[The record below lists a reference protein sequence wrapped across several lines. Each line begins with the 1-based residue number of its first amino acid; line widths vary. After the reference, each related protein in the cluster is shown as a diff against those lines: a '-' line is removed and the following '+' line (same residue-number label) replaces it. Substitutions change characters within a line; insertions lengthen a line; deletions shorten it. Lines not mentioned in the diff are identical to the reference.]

1 MLAGFSIIY
10 ILTQLNLTRY
20 MKNGRRNIKTDRT
33 GRVAVY
39 LGTHCN
45 IGWKRAFPTGILD
58 R

>member
-1 MLAGFSIIY
+1 
-10 ILTQLNLTRY
+10 